1 MSKPRLKT
9 VAPSQLEWFLTPVPP
24 DIVSGGVFDRSLSMK
39 KIPFL
44 MFVLFA
50 AACSATGQQYTPQK
64 SSKGESKIVVYR
76 SPNGGPAPIDVN
88 GVRKCR
94 LPRNGYFVLTVPSSQ
109 PLTLSS
115 SLFGDPS
122 VSRFSFTPQ
131 PRQTYYVRV
140 EVNSASVVAGSL
152 GGAFGGLV
160 GGTAA
165 TVAATQ
171 EGSFIFREGSE
182 VEALQTKEGC

>member
-1 MSKPRLKT
+1 MTKT
-9 VAPSQLEWFLTPVPP
+9 FLVFGVALLALT
-24 DIVSGGVFDRSLSMK
+24 
-39 KIPFL
+39 
-44 MFVLFA
+44 
-50 AACSATGQQYTPQK
+50 ACSATGQQYIATK
-64 SSKGESKIVVYR
+64 ANKNEAKVVVYR

-88 GVRKCR
+88 GIRKCR
-94 LPRNGYFVLTVPSSQ
+94 LHRNGYFVLTVPVSQ

-131 PRQTYYVRV
+131 AHQIYYVRV
-140 EVNSASVVAGSL
+140 EVNSASVVTGSL

-165 TVAATQ
+165 TMAATQ

-182 VEALQTKEGC
+182 IEASQTKEGC

>member
-1 MSKPRLKT
+1 MTKT
-9 VAPSQLEWFLTPVPP
+9 FL
-24 DIVSGGVFDRSLSMK
+24 ILGV
-39 KIPFL
+39 
-44 MFVLFA
+44 VLLA
-50 AACSATGQQYTPQK
+50 LTACSTTGQQYTAVK
-64 SSKGESKIVVYR
+64 ANKNEAKVVVYR
-76 SPNGGPAPIDVN
+76 SPNGGPAPIDVD

-94 LPRNGYFVLTVPSSQ
+94 LPRNGYFVLTVPSSR

-140 EVNSASVVAGSL
+140 EVNTASVVAGSL
-152 GGAFGGLV
+152 GGAFGGLI

-165 TVAATQ
+165 TAVATQ
-171 EGSFIFREGSE
+171 EGSFVFREGNE
-182 VEALQTKEGC
+182 AEALQTKEGC